1 MTYNPDSYRH
11 GETVLLLRDGGR
23 VVIDEVLD
31 DDLGVRYENDWDVFT
46 VPYEAVTRPAR
57 SVAEL
62 IDTED

>member
-11 GETVLLLRDGGR
+11 GETVLLLSNSER

-31 DDLGVRYENDWDVFT
+31 DELAVRYENDWDVFT
-46 VPYEAVTRPAR
+46 VPYDGVIRPAR